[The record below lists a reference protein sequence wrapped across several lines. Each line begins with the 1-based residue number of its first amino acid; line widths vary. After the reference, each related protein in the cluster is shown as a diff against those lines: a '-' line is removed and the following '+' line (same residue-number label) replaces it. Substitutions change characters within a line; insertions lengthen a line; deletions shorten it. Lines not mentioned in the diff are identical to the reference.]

1 MCKTTALSEGSK
13 VLLSI
18 RPEDCVASTEA
29 PPEGTPNVIKC
40 SIDKAVYMGGVL
52 ELWLSAGGRQI
63 RVHGHRLP
71 ILESGASVY
80 VSIDPASIS
89 AIKGGPS

>member
-1 MCKTTALSEGSK
+1 MSEGEK

-40 SIDKAVYMGGVL
+40 SVEKAVYMGGVL
-52 ELWLSAGGRQI
+52 ELWLNTGGQNI

-71 ILESGASVY
+71 ILESGDTIY
-80 VSIDPASIS
+80 VSIDPASIN
-89 AIKGGPS
+89 AIKGGSS